1 MTIGIYKLEFNG
13 TDKVYIGQSLNIE
26 KRFINHKSDMLNG
39 TSSLKMQEA
48 YRLYGLP
55 TLTVLEECS
64 ISELDK
70 IEYLAICTNNSI
82 VNGFNTVKGG
92 DSSKRGEDNSQAK
105 YCSGIYKE
113 ILFYLVETS
122 LSNKE
127 IAEIVEVNI
136 NVVKHISDMSRHFW
150 LEEEEPELYNKLV
163 SLRKIGTKKCAKAS
177 GLVYPQIKSP
187 TGCIYNVDNITQF
200 AKLHGLSSGALC
212 SLLNRKIRSTQGW
225 CLATDN
231 INVSKQVVSPSG
243 EVFSIGYREAKPFAE
258 KNGLHP
264 GDFAKVL
271 KGTASH
277 SKGWKLLDPKLTQFT

>member
-1 MTIGIYKLEFNG
+1 MTIGIYKLEFKG

-39 TSSLKMQEA
+39 TSSVKMQEA
-48 YRLYGLP
+48 YKLYGLP

-70 IEYLAICTNNSI
+70 AEYLAININNSI

-92 DSSKRGEDNSQAK
+92 DSSKRGEDNPQAR
-105 YCSGIYKE
+105 YCSAIYKE

-127 IAEIVEVNI
+127 IAEIVEVSI
-136 NVVKHISDMSRHFW
+136 SVVRHISDMSRHFW
-150 LEEEEPELYNKLV
+150 LEEEEPELYSKLLQ
-163 SLRKIGTKKCAKAS
+163 LRSIGTKKCAAAR

-187 TGCIYNVDNITQF
+187 TGCIYTVDNITQF
-200 AKLHGLSSGALC
+200 AKLHGLRSGALC
-212 SLLNRKIRSTQGW
+212 ALLNRKTRSTQGW

-231 INVSKQVVSPSG
+231 ISISKQVVSPSG
-243 EVFSIGYREAKPFAE
+243 ELFSIGYREAKSFAE

-277 SKGWKLLDPKLTQFT
+277 SKGWKLYVPEQN